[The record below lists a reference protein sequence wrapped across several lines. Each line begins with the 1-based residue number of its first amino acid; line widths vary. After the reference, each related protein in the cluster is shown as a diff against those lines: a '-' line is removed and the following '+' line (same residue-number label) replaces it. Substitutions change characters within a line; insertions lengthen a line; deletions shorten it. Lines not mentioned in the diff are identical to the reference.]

1 MTTAFDPRHP
11 AGSANAFPAAG
22 FPPAVFETV
31 AGSMMRVAEAEF
43 ALLQAIMQAQFG
55 MMEAMMR
62 AGAPMLPRR
71 SVGDAPSRSAA
82 SHPSGQ
88 APT

>member
-1 MTTAFDPRHP
+1 MTTAFDPRQP

-55 MMEAMMR
+55 MMEAMMQ
-62 AGAPMLPRR
+62 AGATTLPRPSGR
-71 SVGDAPSRSAA
+71 EAPPRSAA
-82 SHPSGQ
+82 RRPAGQ
-88 APT
+88 APS